1 MPHLAIPARIARR
14 DITRHKVRSLV
25 AVLFFALPIA
35 LVTLVGLVNTS
46 AEEQY
51 ETHISLS
58 ENGSGTD
65 LERIRRAIPD
75 EDLIARIST
84 RVELHAGDTAA
95 LLRVTYSSTGDDS
108 LKLSPALAN
117 ALGVEKG
124 DTVTAQAPW
133 EDRPR
138 EYTVDFGSDTTLRLS
153 MPLDEI
159 VSENFPEHVSWSS
172 PNPDLE
178 VITPDVQAYH
188 STSRTDFSHPL
199 SEGLRS
205 WEPAEFAFTAT
216 IAILVLI
223 VLSSMISP
231 IFAVAARRQYQ
242 SMRLLSVNGAEPAQL
257 RWALY
262 LEALL
267 VSAMGIALGLV
278 LGPVGFAS
286 FLLLPGWV
294 YSGLVVPYELIACA
308 CVFAVLCAL
317 TASVLPAIRA
327 SRPHRGPHNRLRWRW
342 PMAVG
347 PALLP
352 LSLAL
357 TFARS
362 SWAELGYG
370 IFGIGAVTSTPALLW
385 LLSRGAGRGPVVPRL
400 ALRDLFRQVHRTAP
414 AIAAI
419 VGLTFVLGFLSIG
432 RLDPTFYERE
442 QPPVIGISPIVD
454 LRNSGPVEN
463 EIRKVA
469 EAIGGVNPVYVYH
482 STEKDA
488 TMVAPAQIPE
498 YLRYVTTLSGAQI
511 ADAQRGVERGEVVDL
526 PSGSGRLA
534 APEPGDHVYLEKALI
549 FPEHEIGLWQEIK
562 ARHTTQDF
570 ITVWFTPDNYH
581 TITEF
586 YLIPLALLSLACA
599 AVMVLL
605 AVLSVGETRA
615 DLSTMWAVGAPP
627 RMIARVAA
635 MQSLLIAAIGV
646 LAGFAS
652 ALLLAVTTSDGLLAL
667 RFIPWPL
674 WLLLTAAVCLLGWIS
689 GGITAAASR
698 KKLSRQ
704 RSPR

>member
-172 PNPDLE
+172 PNPNLE
-178 VITPDVQAYH
+178 VITPDVQAY
-188 STSRTDFSHPL
+188 SNSPDVNFSRPISDVMMHWGP
-199 SEGLRS
+199 EDV
-205 WEPAEFAFTAT
+205 AFTAT
-216 IAILVLI
+216 IAMLVLI

-267 VSAMGIALGLV
+267 VSAMGIALGIV
-278 LGPVGFAS
+278 LGAVGCALFFAFS
-286 FLLLPGWV
+286 DWA
-294 YSGLVVPYELIACA
+294 YTGLTIPYELIVCA

-342 PMAVG
+342 PMAIG

-357 TFARS
+357 TVFS
-362 SWAELGYG
+362 SDWGVLGYG

-385 LLSRGAGRGPVVPRL
+385 LLSRWAGRGPVVPRL
-400 ALRDLFRQVHRTAP
+400 ALRDLFRQVHRTGP

-419 VGLTFVLGFLSIG
+419 VGLTFVLGFVSIG
-432 RLDPTFYERE
+432 SLDPTPYERE
-442 QPPVIGISPIVD
+442 KPPVISINPIVE
-454 LRNSGPVEN
+454 LRDSDPVEN
-463 EIRKVA
+463 EIREVA

-511 ADAQRGVERGEVVDL
+511 AEAQRGVERGEVVDL
-526 PSGSGRLA
+526 PFGRLA

-549 FPEHEIGLWQEIK
+549 FPEREIGLWREIK

-646 LAGFAS
+646 AAGFAS
-652 ALLLAVTTSDGLLAL
+652 ALLLKAAANNAFDPGNV
-667 RFIPWPL
+667 PWPL

>member
-35 LVTLVGLVNTS
+35 LVTLVGLAYTS
-46 AEEQY
+46 AEEEY
-51 ETHISLS
+51 ESPIMLS
-58 ENGSGTD
+58 QNGSGTD
-65 LERIRRAIPD
+65 LERIRRAIPE
-75 EDLIARIST
+75 EDLIVRISS

-95 LLRVTYSSTGDDS
+95 LLNVTYSNTGDDS
-108 LKLSPALAN
+108 LRLSPALAN
-117 ALGVEKG
+117 ALGVREG

-138 EYTVDFGSDTTLRLS
+138 EYTVGFGPEATLRLS
-153 MPLDEI
+153 LPLDEI

-178 VITPDVQAYH
+178 VTTPDVQVG
-188 STSRTDFSHPL
+188 SFSPPSESFRPI
-199 SEGLRS
+199 SEGLRH
-205 WEPAEFAFTAT
+205 WEPAEFAFMVTMGT
-216 IAILVLI
+216 LVLI

-278 LGPVGFAS
+278 LGAVGFAS

-294 YSGLVVPYELIACA
+294 CSGLVIPYELIACA

-342 PMAVG
+342 PMAIG

-357 TFARS
+357 TLARS

-385 LLSRGAGRGPVVPRL
+385 LLSRWAGRGPVVPRL

-419 VGLTFVLGFLSIG
+419 VGLTFVLGFVSIG
-432 RLDPTFYERE
+432 RLDPAFYERE
-442 QPPVIGISPIVD
+442 QPPVIGINPIVE
-454 LRNSGPVEN
+454 LRNSAPVEN
-463 EIRKVA
+463 EIREVA

-482 STEKDA
+482 STEKNA

-498 YLRYVTTLSGAQI
+498 YLRYITTLSSEQI

-526 PSGSGRLA
+526 PFGRLA
-534 APEPGDHVYLEKALI
+534 APEPGDHIYLEKALI
-549 FPEHEIGLWQEIK
+549 FPEHEISLWQEIK

-635 MQSLLIAAIGV
+635 MQSLFIAAIGV
-646 LAGFAS
+646 ATGFAS
-652 ALLLAVTTSDGLLAL
+652 ALLLAVATGDGLLAL
-667 RFIPWPL
+667 RFVPWPL